1 MAVDMTNVEP
11 SPVSAPFAGYRA
23 LTPETVREHLAGV
36 PAAVAILGGSGP
48 PADWRAREV
57 GDGNLNLVFIV
68 EGPGGSLVAK
78 QALPY
83 VRLVGESWPLPLER
97 SLFEHAALTEQ
108 ARHVGRL
115 VPAVHHFDRGMALI
129 VMERL
134 QPHVILRKGLTAGV
148 VYPRLAADAAEFLAQ
163 TLFHTSDLHLPATEK
178 RRRAAFFNANTALC
192 QITEELVFTDPYR
205 AAEGNRWTAP
215 QLDDLAA
222 ELRAD
227 APLKVAVQRL
237 KWRFLT
243 RAEAMVHGDLHT
255 GSIMATP
262 EDTRVIDPE
271 FAFYGPMGFDVGA
284 LVANLFLAYFAQAG
298 HEGTPGSRDAY
309 REWLLAQ
316 VARLWEGFERRFL
329 ELWRAH
335 GHRGDA
341 YPTGLFPDGDGT
353 GALEAERRAF
363 LRGVFVDG
371 VGFAGAKMIRR
382 IFGLAHVE
390 DLESIADPDRRAAC
404 ERPAVA
410 FARQLILGAEGFADA
425 DALTGLAR
433 ATRAAFPPP

>member
-1 MAVDMTNVEP
+1 MTTVGP
-11 SPVSAPFAGYRA
+11 LPGSAPFASYRA
-23 LTPETVREHLAGV
+23 LSPETVGDHLAGV
-36 PAAVAILGGSGP
+36 PAAAAVLGGGGQPS
-48 PADWRAREV
+48 AWQAREV

-68 EGPGGSLVAK
+68 EGPAGSVVAK

-97 SLFEHAALTEQ
+97 SLFEHAALAEQ

-115 VPAVHHFDRGMALI
+115 VPAVLHFDRGMALI

-134 QPHVILRKGLTAGV
+134 HPHVILRKGLNAGV
-148 VYPRLAADAAEFLAQ
+148 LYPRLAADAAEFLAQ
-163 TLFHTSDLHLPATEK
+163 TLFHTSDLHLPADEKK
-178 RRRAAFFNANTALC
+178 RRVAFFSANTALC
-192 QITEELVFTDPYR
+192 KITEDLVFTDPYR
-205 AAEGNRWTAP
+205 IAGGNRWTSP

-222 ELRAD
+222 ELRDD
-227 APLKVAVQRL
+227 AALKVAVQRL

-243 RAEAMVHGDLHT
+243 RTEAMVHGDLHT

-262 EDTRVIDPE
+262 EDTRFIDPE

-284 LVANLFLAYFAQAG
+284 LVANLFLAYFAQPG
-298 HEGTPGSRDAY
+298 HEPTPGARDDY
-309 REWLLAQ
+309 REWLLTR
-316 VARLWEGFERRFL
+316 VILVWEGFERRFL
-329 ELWRAH
+329 ELWRAVAE
-335 GHRGDA
+335 GPGGDA
-341 YPTGLFPDGDGT
+341 YAGGLFTDGAGSA
-353 GALEAERRAF
+353 ALEAERRAF
-363 LRGVFVDG
+363 LRAVFVDA

-410 FARQLILGAEGFADA
+410 FARQLILGADNFPDA
-425 DALTGLAR
+425 SALTGLAR
-433 ATRAAFPPP
+433 ATRAAFP